1 VTRQK
6 HEIATPGPDLP
17 KLLIADD
24 DDQIVRQLQWALSDE
39 YTVLTACDRSSALQ
53 IARRETVPVALL
65 DLGLP
70 PHPREAVEGLRTLE
84 ELIANNPLIKVIIV
98 SGNSE
103 RQNALQAVEGG
114 AHDIFPKPV
123 NLDELKIVLNRVY
136 RLVEMERERAEVRN
150 LGRQLSFESM
160 IGSSDAMQSIYSMI
174 DKVAKTDVP
183 VLILG
188 ESGTGKELVA
198 NAIHNRSASKAGPFG
213 VVNCGAIPEA
223 LLEAELFGY
232 EKGAFTGATT
242 QRRGKLEFA
251 RGGTFF
257 LDEVADLAPELQVKL
272 LRVLQ
277 EKVMERIGGRE
288 SIKVDCRI
296 VAATNCDLENAV
308 SENRFRQDLYFR
320 LAVFKILVPALRDR
334 GDDLIELAEYL
345 LLSLSKEL
353 KRPPKRLSQSAIE
366 AIRTYSWPGNV
377 RELQNRIKRAL
388 VLTDGPTIGPAELEI
403 QASQVGVAAA
413 AKSTLREVKQGLER
427 EIIYKKLQ
435 ENGGNIAKT
444 ARELGIS
451 RPTLYE
457 RMKHGLQ

>member
-1 VTRQK
+1 
-6 HEIATPGPDLP
+6 
-17 KLLIADD
+17 LIADD
-24 DDQIVRQLQWALSDE
+24 DDEIVRQLQWALSDE
-39 YTVLTACDRSSALQ
+39 YTVLTAYDRTSALQ

-70 PHPREAVEGLRTLE
+70 PHPREAVEGLLTLE
-84 ELIANNPLIKVIIV
+84 ELISSNPMIKVIIV

-103 RQNALQAVEGG
+103 RQNALRALEAG
-114 AHDIFPKPV
+114 AHDVFPKPV
-123 NLDELKIVLNRVY
+123 NLEELKIVLNRVY
-136 RLVEMERERAEVRN
+136 RLVEMERERVEARN
-150 LGRQLSFESM
+150 LGRRLSFESM

-198 NAIHNRSASKAGPFG
+198 NAIHNRSAKKGGAFG
-213 VVNCGAIPEA
+213 AINCGAIPAA
-223 LLEAELFGY
+223 LLEAELFGF
-232 EKGAFTGATT
+232 EKGAFTGATA
-242 QRRGKLEFA
+242 QRRGKLDLA
-251 RGGTFF
+251 SGGTFF
-257 LDEVADLAPELQVKL
+257 LDEVGDLAPELQVKL

-277 EKVMERIGGRE
+277 EKVVERIGGRE
-288 SIKVDCRI
+288 SIRVDCRI
-296 VAATNCDLENAV
+296 IAATNRDLENAV

-320 LAVFKILVPALRDR
+320 LAVFKIVIPALRDR

-345 LLSLSKEL
+345 LVSASKEL
-353 KRPPKRLSQSAIE
+353 KRPTKKLSPSAIE
-366 AIRTYSWPGNV
+366 AIRMYSWPGNV

-388 VLTDGPTIGPAELEI
+388 VLTDGSTIGPAELEI
-403 QASQVGVAAA
+403 QASQAGAVSGSR
-413 AKSTLREVKQGLER
+413 STLREMKQGLER
-427 EIIYKKLQ
+427 ELIYRKLQ

-457 RMKHGLQ
+457 RIRHGLQ

>member
-1 VTRQK
+1 VTREK
-6 HEIATPGPDLP
+6 HQIARPGPDLP

-24 DDQIVRQLQWALSDE
+24 DDQIVRQLQWALSDD

-53 IARRETVPVALL
+53 IARREAVPVALL

-70 PHPREAVEGLRTLE
+70 PHPREAIEGLRTLE
-84 ELIANNPLIKVIIV
+84 ELITDNPLIKVIIV

-103 RQNALQAVEGG
+103 RWNALQALEGG
-114 AHDIFPKPV
+114 AHDVFPKPV

-136 RLVEMERERAEVRN
+136 RLVEMERERAEARN

-160 IGSSDAMQSIYSMI
+160 IGSSDAMRSIYSMI

-198 NAIHNRSASKAGPFG
+198 NAIHNRSANKGGPFG
-213 VVNCGAIPEA
+213 VINCGAIPEA

-277 EKVMERIGGRE
+277 EKVIERIGGRE
-288 SIKVDCRI
+288 PIRVDCRI
-296 VAATNCDLENAV
+296 IAATNCDLENAV

-320 LAVFKILVPALRDR
+320 LAVFKIVVPALRDR
-334 GDDLIELAEYL
+334 GADLIQLAEYL

-353 KRPPKRLSQSAIE
+353 KRPPKKLSQSAIE

-403 QASQVGVAAA
+403 EASQVEATAG
-413 AKSTLREVKQGLER
+413 AKSTLREVKEGLER
-427 EIIYKKLQ
+427 EIIYRKLQ

-457 RMKHGLQ
+457 RMRHGPQ